1 MPRKVKVVN
10 LSGEVPVVNETVE
23 AKVDEPVNEVNVEPV
38 VEPVNEPVVEPKVEP
53 IVEPKEETK
62 EEPKK
67 SKAEQQMATCE
78 LCGKTMLV
86 KNLKYAHPK
95 VCKKRPPSPPPRPP
109 PTPNI
114 IVEKVVVMQNS
125 QPQEQYKVQTA
136 TDPTSIL
143 NSIRQQNN
151 ESRRQKFKNLIAN
164 AF

>member
-10 LSGEVPVVNETVE
+10 LSGDVPIVNETVE
-23 AKVDEPVNEVNVEPV
+23 AKVDEPVNEVKVETVVETV
-38 VEPVNEPVVEPKVEP
+38 VEPKVEPVVEPKVEP
-53 IVEPKEETK
+53 VVETK

-78 LCGKTMLV
+78 LCGKTMLA

-95 VCKKRPPSPPPRPP
+95 VCKKRPPSPPPPPP

-114 IVEKVVVMQNS
+114 IVEKVVVMQNN
-125 QPQEQYKVQTA
+125 QPQEEYKVQA
-136 TDPTSIL
+136 PTQQLNIL
-143 NSIRQQNN
+143 QTLRQQHN
-151 ESRRQKFKNLIAN
+151 EARKQKFKNLIAN